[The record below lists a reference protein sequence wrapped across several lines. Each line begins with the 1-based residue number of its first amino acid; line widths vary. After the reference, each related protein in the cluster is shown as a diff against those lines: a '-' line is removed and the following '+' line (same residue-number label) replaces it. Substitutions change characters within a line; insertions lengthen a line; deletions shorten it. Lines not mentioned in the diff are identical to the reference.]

1 MNTPTKLFLDEGV
14 IDLFIELDDDEV
26 LRIELING
34 TKLYCLPCDEVYSDN
49 YTGLVGISKPIKK
62 DKTQQII
69 INPNAIAVVCTM
81 SRQTYDLKLN
91 RGELYV

>member
-1 MNTPTKLFLDEGV
+1 MDAFSVVNLFYG
-14 IDLFIELDDDEV
+14 LDDDEV

-34 TKLYCLPCDEVYSDN
+34 TKIYCLPTDNVYDGTSDDHI
-49 YTGLVGISKPIKK
+49 YIAKPIKK
-62 DKTQQII
+62 DKRQEII
-69 INPNAIAVVCTM
+69 IDENAIALICTM